1 MTVKFKFTY
10 YHVNLFQI
18 TNEISKLFEPMQKT
32 PKISASRTFFLITEH
47 FNLQFQ
53 SLNMYWYKKN
63 LNQCNEQHVK
73 YIYILYISQKV

>member
-1 MTVKFKFTY
+1 
-10 YHVNLFQI
+10 
-18 TNEISKLFEPMQKT
+18 MQKT

-73 YIYILYISQKV
+73 YIYIYQSKSLMFRCIYECLMIYTGKVKMSIEK